1 MRPTRTKTPGSDPVT
16 AAQQLSPAKYQ
27 QVSRSAGQQ
36 VSRSAGQ
43 QVSRSAGQQVSRS
56 AGQQVSRSAEFYDKS
71 GRAPPVGVMVG
82 TGNLATPRESGHD
95 GNTCTRV

>member
-16 AAQQLSPAKYQ
+16 VAQQLSPTAYR
-27 QVSRSAGQQ
+27 QVSMSAGQQ

-43 QVSRSAGQQVSRS
+43 QVSRSAGQQISRS
-56 AGQQVSRSAEFYDKS
+56 AGQQISRSAEFYDKS
-71 GRAPPVGVMVG
+71 GRAPPAGVMVG